1 MFFIAM
7 RTVEVPRH
15 FDARLYSRSRMM
27 TTCVLM
33 KYAILIQPVIVIAK
47 TMDQKLA
54 VNNITRTEISKM
66 YGTLPTML

>member
-1 MFFIAM
+1 
-7 RTVEVPRH
+7 
-15 FDARLYSRSRMM
+15 MM

-33 KYAILIQPVIVIAK
+33 KYAIPIQPVIVIAK

-66 YGTLPTML
+66 YGTLPIML